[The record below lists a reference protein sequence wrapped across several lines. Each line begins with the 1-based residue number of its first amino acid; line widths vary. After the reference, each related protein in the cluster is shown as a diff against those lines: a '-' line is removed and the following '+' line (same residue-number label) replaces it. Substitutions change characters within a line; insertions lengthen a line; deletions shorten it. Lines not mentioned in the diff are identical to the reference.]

1 MPKLSAKGWEETPFQ
16 KLRPFEKM
24 EVSLKNHRTWDHVL
38 APACRVLL
46 RPILFGA
53 FKWGARKK
61 NGGVSE
67 GEDSRQSINL
77 DGRQE
82 RERRKGK
89 EAGREEEGKKRK
101 EGRSRL
107 AQESSRVPS
116 GIALWLTTD
125 IPATQERE
133 REFLQHVALRTR
145 LILTRLPVL
154 HLKGV
159 KYLSPM
165 CKNMVLN
172 E

>member
-1 MPKLSAKGWEETPFQ
+1 MPKLSAKGWEEASFQ

-89 EAGREEEGKKRK
+89 EGGKQGRREG
-101 EGRSRL
+101 GRGERRSF
-107 AQESSRVPS
+107 EVGSRVLNKSPIRHCTFA
-116 GIALWLTTD
+116 GKHTCNTREGGRCYN
-125 IPATQERE
+125 TQVNL
-133 REFLQHVALRTR
+133 FLGEGDKR
-145 LILTRLPVL
+145 LEMIQTCR
-154 HLKGV
+154 
-159 KYLSPM
+159 M
-165 CKNMVLN
+165 AIQ
-172 E
+172 

>member
-1 MPKLSAKGWEETPFQ
+1 MIRKRKRRAGLPVPPRARGLPKLSAKGWEEASFQ

-82 RERRKGK
+82 RERRKG
-89 EAGREEEGKKRK
+89 EEGRKEGRKEGGKPK

-107 AQESSRVPS
+107 AQEFFKSPIRHCTLA
-116 GIALWLTTD
+116 GKHTCN
-125 IPATQERE
+125 
-133 REFLQHVALRTR
+133 TR
-145 LILTRLPVL
+145 GGGR
-154 HLKGV
+154 
-159 KYLSPM
+159 
-165 CKNMVLN
+165 C
-172 E
+172 

>member
-1 MPKLSAKGWEETPFQ
+1 M
-16 KLRPFEKM
+16 
-24 EVSLKNHRTWDHVL
+24 
-38 APACRVLL
+38 
-46 RPILFGA
+46 
-53 FKWGARKK
+53 GARKK